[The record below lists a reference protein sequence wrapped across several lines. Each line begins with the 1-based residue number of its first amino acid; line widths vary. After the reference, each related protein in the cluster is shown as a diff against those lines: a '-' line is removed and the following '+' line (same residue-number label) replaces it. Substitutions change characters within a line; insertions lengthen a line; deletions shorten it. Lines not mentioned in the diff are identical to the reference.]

1 MATTQDNQPHATF
14 MQPLQCVLHC
24 HMADPLVS
32 THMATED
39 DNNDAAIPLRSAT
52 TDSKPP
58 YYLLLLSGILE
69 FFWALFFFKVRGVA
83 GAAKNE
89 NQK

>member
-1 MATTQDNQPHATF
+1 MIKINIKQLYHGKSLLNHDT
-14 MQPLQCVLHC
+14 M
-24 HMADPLVS
+24 
-32 THMATED
+32 
-39 DNNDAAIPLRSAT
+39 II
-52 TDSKPP
+52 
-58 YYLLLLSGILE
+58 LLLLSGILE

>member
-1 MATTQDNQPHATF
+1 MVSPKEGI
-14 MQPLQCVLHC
+14 
-24 HMADPLVS
+24 HMDPC
-32 THMATED
+32 
-39 DNNDAAIPLRSAT
+39 
-52 TDSKPP
+52 
-58 YYLLLLSGILE
+58 LLLLSGILE

>member
-1 MATTQDNQPHATF
+1 MTYNLRL
-14 MQPLQCVLHC
+14 MQLEIKEDRRHDLLEELD
-24 HMADPLVS
+24 AILGSGLLDPG
-32 THMATED
+32 
-39 DNNDAAIPLRSAT
+39 SA
-52 TDSKPP
+52 
-58 YYLLLLSGILE
+58 LLLLSGILD

>member
-14 MQPLQCVLHC
+14 MQPLQSFPSVEN
-24 HMADPLVS
+24 PLVS
-32 THMATED
+32 THIATED

-58 YYLLLLSGILE
+58 YYYAHTNAS
-69 FFWALFFFKVRGVA
+69 K
-83 GAAKNE
+83 AA
-89 NQK
+89 

>member
-1 MATTQDNQPHATF
+1 MTPSMASTSSVSAVDKQGKGCFED
-14 MQPLQCVLHC
+14 LHI
-24 HMADPLVS
+24 
-32 THMATED
+32 T
-39 DNNDAAIPLRSAT
+39 
-52 TDSKPP
+52 
-58 YYLLLLSGILE
+58 LLLLSGILD

>member
-1 MATTQDNQPHATF
+1 MHKPEMPAHRSNTSHV
-14 MQPLQCVLHC
+14 PLIAGVQGTC
-24 HMADPLVS
+24 
-32 THMATED
+32 
-39 DNNDAAIPLRSAT
+39 
-52 TDSKPP
+52 
-58 YYLLLLSGILE
+58 LLLLSGILE

>member
-1 MATTQDNQPHATF
+1 MQFHAALTD
-14 MQPLQCVLHC
+14 VK
-24 HMADPLVS
+24 
-32 THMATED
+32 T
-39 DNNDAAIPLRSAT
+39 DANVIIPNIDVYTVYGIRYT
-52 TDSKPP
+52 YIYI
-58 YYLLLLSGILE
+58 YYIYNLYISSLIYLLILLLLSGILD